1 MSFLPCVSACCYT
14 LTAQDFSQVLKHFSS
29 CGSHLMAAL
38 CSPELL
44 LHSDV
49 CVQLWCFKVRAEPFQ
64 EDCTS
69 VVETGISLSIYLSD
83 LKTNTCFLSVKKDK
97 LILKKK
103 KKILLLSFC
112 PVGPG
117 PKLSHKPLHDPR
129 WIYIVPEGV
138 DENLTWPNRFWWGSE
153 AAVIFVHT
161 LSMSWYSHPSF

>member
-49 CVQLWCFKVRAEPFQ
+49 CSAVMFQSKGRTFSGRLHVSGWNRNFFIYIFVWFKNKYMLL
-64 EDCTS
+64 
-69 VVETGISLSIYLSD
+69 ISQKRQTD
-83 LKTNTCFLSVKKDK
+83 
-97 LILKKK
+97 LKKK